1 MTYVNF
7 DGGNPVSVH
16 APGKCN
22 LCGAR
27 LVVDWHSFCGQCY
40 KRVHEDKLRKEGY
53 DIGHNDGFEKGYAL
67 GMRAAGLFPSPRKG
81 ASPLDGMVDDLI
93 RLCHPDL
100 HSSKAGQER
109 ATRVMKV
116 LNELRDRR

>member
-1 MTYVNF
+1 MAHINF
-7 DGGNPVSVH
+7 DGTVRLH

-53 DIGHNDGFEKGYAL
+53 DIGHNDGFQKGYAL
-67 GMRAAGLFPSPRKG
+67 GLRASGLFPRKG
-81 ASPLDGMVDDLI
+81 ASQLDGMVDDLI